1 MLTRFLVGKGISVD
15 KDFAMRKI
23 FLKETPPL
31 IFYYKAVQMLRSQAG
46 AGAGG
51 FPNVN
56 FNSPKIKLMRIKM
69 RKNLNK
75 SRNRNRQS

>member
-1 MLTRFLVGKGISVD
+1 MISI
-15 KDFAMRKI
+15 KNF
-23 FLKETPPL
+23 KETPPL

-69 RKNLNK
+69 RKNLK
-75 SRNRNRQS
+75 SLQKVNEVAY